1 LWKKG
6 GLVELYW
13 INAGPTVSELQLVEI
28 CWAIK
33 AQALDV
39 WTPLFPVDPPEH
51 VYGGKTRVF
60 SAIYHFF
67 LSKSNV
73 REVGYKFGGHLF
85 LTLMLNTRI

>member
-1 LWKKG
+1 MVYSDQHVKRYAIGQFFPGILSPPYQTLFG
-6 GLVELYW
+6 VLEL
-13 INAGPTVSELQLVEI
+13 
-28 CWAIK
+28 
-33 AQALDV
+33 
-39 WTPLFPVDPPEH
+39 EH

-67 LSKSNV
+67 LPKSNV